1 MQQPVHL
8 EPSEILEAYMTSRTF
23 DSMTGGTDPV
33 PKLSNLQLPYL
44 RAGYVAGTMSP
55 VDIVR
60 QVYKSI
66 YSYHDKAVW
75 IHVVPEAALLA
86 RAQQLVAAHRD
97 LDALPPLFGIP
108 FSVKDS
114 IDVAGLPTTL
124 ACPSFAYTADAN
136 AVAVE
141 KVLQA
146 GAILVGKTNLDQF
159 ATGLTGTR
167 SPYGAPRSVLDSDYI
182 SGGSSSGSAVSVA
195 ASLVSFSI
203 CTDTGGSTRVPAAL
217 NGVVGFKPTLGCISA
232 TGLFPA
238 CKNIDCVCIMARTV
252 DDADVVWN
260 VAKSFDLSD
269 PFSRRELPSWA
280 PWGNP
285 IRFGVPCTEALETL
299 SPAYARLFRGTI
311 TALCGSADYVS
322 KEFDYSPFESGNQML
337 YDSSI
342 VAQRLLAFEDYT
354 SSHGLEALHPAI
366 KVTFE
371 SARANAFDAIK
382 AYKDIFSLA
391 HHKRNAETEF
401 SKIDILI
408 VPSTICH
415 WTMAELEEDPM
426 GRNKVMGKF
435 TNFVNLLDLCAI
447 SVPVGTWQSVN
458 DKNMSFG
465 VTIVGQAG
473 KDAEVLRAGKKV
485 MELFSSC

>member
-1 MQQPVHL
+1 
-8 EPSEILEAYMTSRTF
+8 
-23 DSMTGGTDPV
+23 MTGGTDPV

-44 RAGYVAGTMSP
+44 RAGYIAGTISP

-60 QVYKSI
+60 QVYQSI
-66 YSYHDKAVW
+66 SSYHDKAVW
-75 IHVVPEAALLA
+75 IHVVPEATLLA
-86 RAQQLVAAHRD
+86 RAQHLVAAHRD
-97 LDALPPLFGIP
+97 LDALPPLFGVP

-124 ACPSFAYTADAN
+124 ACPSFAYTAEAS
-136 AVAVE
+136 AIVVE
-141 KVLQA
+141 RVLQA

-167 SPYGAPRSVLDSDYI
+167 SPYGAPRCVLDSDYI

-217 NGVVGFKPTLGCISA
+217 NGLVGFKPTLGCISA

-238 CKNIDCVCIMARTV
+238 CKNIDCVCVMACTV
-252 DDADVVWN
+252 YDAEVIWD

-280 PWGNP
+280 PWSSP
-285 IRFGVPCTEALETL
+285 ISFGVPCTEALEAL
-299 SPAYARLFRGTI
+299 SPAYARLFRDTI
-311 TALCGSADYVS
+311 TTLCGSTDYVN
-322 KEFDYSPFESGNQML
+322 KDFDYSPFE
-337 YDSSI
+337 
-342 VAQRLLAFEDYT
+342 DYT
-354 SSHGLEALHPAI
+354 STHGLESLHPAI
-366 KVTFE
+366 KATFE

-391 HHKRNAETEF
+391 QHKRNAETEF
-401 SKIDILI
+401 SKIDVLI
-408 VPSTICH
+408 VPSTVCH

-458 DKNMSFG
+458 DKTISFG
-465 VTIVGQAG
+465 VTIIGQAG
-473 KDAEVLRAGKKV
+473 KDTEVMEVGKKI
-485 MELFSSC
+485 MELHSSC

>member
-1 MQQPVHL
+1 M
-8 EPSEILEAYMTSRTF
+8 EGRTV
-23 DSMTGGTDPV
+23 PV
-33 PKLSNLQLPYL
+33 PKLADLRLPCL
-44 RAGYVAGTMSP
+44 RAGYIAGTISP

-60 QVYKSI
+60 QVHQSI
-66 YSYHDKAVW
+66 SSYHDKAAW
-75 IHVVPEAALLA
+75 IHIVPEAALLA
-86 RAQQLVAAHRD
+86 RAQQLVYAHRD
-97 LDALPPLFGIP
+97 LDAVPPLFGVP

-124 ACPSFAYTADAN
+124 ACPSFAYTAKAN
-136 AVAVE
+136 AVV
-141 KVLQA
+141 VDRILQA

-167 SPYGAPRSVLDSDYI
+167 SPYGVPRCMLDSDYI

-195 ASLVSFSI
+195 ASLVSFSM
-203 CTDTGGSTRVPAAL
+203 CTDTCGSTRVPAAL
-217 NGVVGFKPTLGCISA
+217 NGLVGFKPTLGCISA

-238 CKNIDCVCIMARTV
+238 CKNIDCVCVMARTV
-252 DDADVVWN
+252 DDAEAVWN
-260 VAKSFDLSD
+260 VARPFDLID

-280 PWGNP
+280 PWGSP

-299 SPAYARLFRGTI
+299 SPTYGRLFHDTI
-311 TALCGSADYVS
+311 TTLCGSTDYVN
-322 KEFDYSPFESGNQML
+322 KEFDYSPFESANQML

-342 VAQRLLAFEDYT
+342 VAQRLLVFQDYT
-354 SSHGLEALHPAI
+354 SSHGLETLHPAI

-382 AYKDIFSLA
+382 AYDDIFSLA
-391 HHKRNAETEF
+391 KHKRNAETEF

-408 VPSTICH
+408 VPSTVCH

-435 TNFVNLLDLCAI
+435 TNFVNLLDLCAVT
-447 SVPVGTWQSVN
+447 VPVGTWQSVN
-458 DKNMSFG
+458 HKTMSFG
-465 VTIVGQAG
+465 VTVVGQAG
-473 KDAEVLRAGKKV
+473 KDAEILRVGKKV
-485 MELFSSC
+485 MKLRSSC